1 MSSTRE
7 REALEARLVELL
19 YDELPPDEAEA
30 LRTQLGEHPEVAER
44 LAQWQALRRAAA
56 QVPEIEPDPQVRYDI
71 LRAARLAAD
80 EAATEAAKPP
90 WWAFL
95 VNLSF
100 APALAALGLVVL
112 GAGMVLVL
120 TRTYDDAAIPR
131 QGAAEAP
138 AKDAPTA
145 AQAPEAAAIR
155 PPAGG
160 EADESA
166 GTETLAKG
174 GALAAPGGEGQ
185 ADDGD
190 APVALADEEAPAGEV
205 EPAPARADAPELA
218 EPAEPPAYAQR
229 ENRRASRGVTKAKPK
244 MPAKGDP
251 FGDPF
256 GDGDPAPPAEER
268 ARDRTEAAGA
278 KTATKQDAPAPES
291 KKREAARRPAPRT
304 AAPDQTEDGLLDDD
318 LKAAPADRF
327 APPPPPAPRRAEPPA
342 APDPEPSTRSAAA
355 APPTATPPPVA
366 PVVADADEAPA
377 AEAEAR
383 AEKAEEKAAEA
394 DQRAGSARTP
404 SAAQP
409 LELDSLI
416 GGAQA
421 GDDAAGAGP
430 SAPGA
435 GSAGAAAQ
443 ATLEA
448 ARTARDRGDLR
459 TAAARYESFLSANP
473 GHPGL
478 QGAMFETAQTYERLG
493 DTGRARQLYRLVV
506 GGGGALASQAQLR
519 LTALDRA
526 AEQQQ
531 RDPPRAKPQ
540 PNARPRKSMDAETLE
555 RK

>member
-1 MSSTRE
+1 MSTARE
-7 REALEARLVELL
+7 REALEERLVELL

-30 LRTQLGEHPEVAER
+30 LRTQLAEHPEVAER

-56 QVPEIEPDPQVRYDI
+56 QVPELEPDPQVRYDI

-80 EAATEAAKPP
+80 EAAGEATKPP

-112 GAGMVLVL
+112 GAGMLLVL

-138 AKDAPTA
+138 AKGTPTV
-145 AQAPEAAAIR
+145 AQAPKAAPAR
-155 PPAGG
+155 PPAGD
-160 EADESA
+160 EADEAA
-166 GTETLAKG
+166 GTETLAKE
-174 GALAAPGGEGQ
+174 GAAAASGAEGQ
-185 ADDGD
+185 GDDGD
-190 APVALADEEAPAGEV
+190 APVVVADEEAPAGEV
-205 EPAPARADAPELA
+205 EPEPARADAPEQ
-218 EPAEPPAYAQR
+218 AEPPVYAQR
-229 ENRRASRGVTKAKPK
+229 ENRRASRGATKAKPK
-244 MPAKGDP
+244 MPTKGDP
-251 FGDPF
+251 FGDA
-256 GDGDPAPPAEER
+256 DPSPPAEER
-268 ARDRTEAAGA
+268 ARDRAEAEGA
-278 KTATKQDAPAPES
+278 ETATKKDAPAPES
-291 KKREAARRPAPRT
+291 KKRKAARRPAPRT
-304 AAPDQTEDGLLDDD
+304 AAPARTEDGLLDDD

-327 APPPPPAPRRAEPPA
+327 APPPPPAPRRAEPSP
-342 APDPEPSTRSAAA
+342 APDPAPSTRAATA
-355 APPTATPPPVA
+355 APQAATPPPAA
-366 PVVADADEAPA
+366 PVVADADEAP
-377 AEAEAR
+377 EAEAM

-394 DQRAGSARTP
+394 GRRAGADREP

-409 LELDSLI
+409 RELDSTI

-421 GDDAAGAGP
+421 GDDGAGAGP
-430 SAPGA
+430 SAPG
-435 GSAGAAAQ
+435 AGAAAQ

-448 ARTARDRGDLR
+448 ARSARDRGDLR

-506 GGGGALASQAQLR
+506 GGGGALASQAQVR
-519 LTALDRA
+519 LSALDRA